1 MELSRRLLEQFVTVA
16 EEGHVGRAAERLGMR
31 QPPLSQALQRLER
44 SLGAALLVRE
54 ARGVRPTPAGE
65 AFAADARRL
74 LEAQQAAVERVRRIA
89 DGAEGVLR
97 VGCAGAFAYSFP
109 AELLRV
115 SAARLPGLRI
125 DLSQGT
131 DTHIAELVRDGRCDL
146 GFVREPV
153 PTTRAQP
160 GPEQQESDGLVIVPG
175 FFTEHIVAALPVA
188 HALAGATELN
198 LAELRGDSFV
208 LPEPLSMAGL
218 AARAAAACRE
228 AGFEPR
234 VGGSCDDVTSAL
246 GYVATGLYVTL
257 VPEGVRHFSPPGI
270 AYVPLRT
277 PSPQM
282 ISSIAAIHRPG
293 ADRAVQRVLDLLAEP
308 TRL

>member
-1 MELSRRLLEQFVTVA
+1 MELSHRLLEQFVTVV
-16 EEGHVGRAAERLGMR
+16 EEGHVGRAAERLRMR

-44 SLGAALLVRE
+44 ALGATLLVRE

-65 AFAADARRL
+65 AFAEDARRL

-89 DGAEGVLR
+89 DGTEGVLR
-97 VGCAGAFAYSFP
+97 VGCAGALAYSFP

-115 SAARLPGLRI
+115 TAAQLPGLRI
-125 DLSQGT
+125 HMHQGP

-153 PTTRAQP
+153 PTTRTPP
-160 GPEQQESDGLVIVPG
+160 GPKPQESDELIIVPG
-175 FFTEHIVAALPVA
+175 FFTERIIVALPTA
-188 HALAGATELN
+188 HPLAQADDLD

-208 LPEPLSMAGL
+208 LPEPLSMPGL

-246 GYVATGLYVTL
+246 GYVATGLCVTL

-277 PSPQM
+277 PSAQM

-293 ADRAVQRVLDLLAEP
+293 ADRAVHRVLALLDEAP
-308 TRL
+308 QP